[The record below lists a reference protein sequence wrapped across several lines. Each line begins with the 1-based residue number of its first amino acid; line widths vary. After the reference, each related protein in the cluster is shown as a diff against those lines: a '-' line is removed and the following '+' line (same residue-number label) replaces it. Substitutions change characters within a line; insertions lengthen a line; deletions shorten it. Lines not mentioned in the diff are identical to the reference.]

1 MRITYN
7 DPYENRSNIITFSD
21 IPNILKVTEEDYGTQ
36 ARIALTFNGSLRNV
50 TNADNQWYIT
60 YMNETVTNTLQP
72 SNAKNKHFYVG
83 TDNASTAAY
92 VAMALRNCSG
102 IAANNTIQHTG
113 NQVII
118 LSKSI
123 GEKWSDGISNYFETN
138 IPQAYITANYQDGSA
153 SSNLNGAE
161 IVVDI
166 SSNGDYVTT
175 LQKYWWNGEAAF
187 NLTPF
192 LSTMVTPLN
201 VYPYTMQVSS
211 IKDGAYT
218 YLGSVGE
225 NYATV
230 GYMCNQGQKWLDN
243 SGLQLAQNV
252 SRGSSNTG
260 LMNSSVLY
268 TYNRSIPI
276 SFYNGNSGG
285 MTITVEYL
293 NSAYEVIGSG
303 STAWQNSDSSKK
315 LWHLDLTLDNRWFYQ
330 SYYFDV
336 TLGNIKIRY
345 KSIRPYTMTEE
356 CTRIQWVNSYGGI
369 SFFDFTG
376 KKVINRTVET
386 ETYQK
391 GIFDYYEAGKEELDK
406 IYTNDVKYDVTL
418 KSHLLEKDG
427 TYIFNDLLQSPD
439 AWTVVNGVT
448 YGIIID
454 SVAVDELDNNNDVY
468 EATVRYHY
476 SQPTTLI

>member
-1 MRITYN
+1 MNITYN
-7 DPYENRSNIITFSD
+7 DPLENRSNIITFSD
-21 IPNILKVTEEDYGTQ
+21 IPNILKVTEEDYGTN
-36 ARIALTFNGSLRNV
+36 ARITLTFSGNLRSV
-50 TNADNQWYIT
+50 TEEDNQWYIT
-60 YMNETVTNTLQP
+60 YMNETVTNAMKP
-72 SNAKNKHFYVG
+72 ENAKNKHFYVAS
-83 TDNASTAAY
+83 DNASTAAY

-102 IAANNTIQHTG
+102 IAANNTIQHNN

-118 LSKSI
+118 QAKSI
-123 GEKWSDGISNYFETN
+123 GEKWSDGIASYFETN
-138 IPQAYITANYQDGSA
+138 IPQSYITFDYQDGSA
-153 SSNLNGAE
+153 SSDLNGAE
-161 IVVDI
+161 IIVDI

-187 NLTPF
+187 NMTPF
-192 LSTMVTPLN
+192 LSTMVTPLK

-211 IKDGAYT
+211 IKDGTYT

-252 SRGSSNTG
+252 SRGNSNAG
-260 LMNSSVLY
+260 FVNSSVLY
-268 TYNRSIPI
+268 TYNMSIPI
-276 SFYNGNSGG
+276 SFYNGNEGG
-285 MTITVEYL
+285 MDITIEYL

-303 STAWQNSDSSKK
+303 STTWQNSDSSKK
-315 LWHLDLTLDNRWFYQ
+315 LWHLDLSLDRRWFYDAF
-330 SYYFDV
+330 YFDV

-356 CTRIQWVNSYGGI
+356 CTRLQWVNSYGGV
-369 SFFDFTG
+369 SFFDMTG
-376 KKVINRTVET
+376 KRTENRSVET
-386 ETYQK
+386 STYQK
-391 GIFDYYEAGKEELDK
+391 GIFDYYETDKEELDK
-406 IYTNDVKYDVTL
+406 IYNNNVNYDVTL

-439 AWTVVNGVT
+439 VWTVVNGVT

-454 SVAVDELDNNNDVY
+454 SVSVDELDNNNDVF

>member
-1 MRITYN
+1 MKITYN
-7 DPYENRSNIITFSD
+7 DPNENRSNIITFSD
-21 IPNILKVTEEDYGTQ
+21 IPNILKVTDDEYGTK
-36 ARIALTFNGSLRNV
+36 AVITLTFSGNLRSV
-50 TNADNQWYIT
+50 TNSDNQWYIT

-72 SNAKNKHFYVG
+72 VNAKNKHFYVG

-102 IAANNTIQHTG
+102 IAANHTIQHTN

-118 LSKSI
+118 QAKSI
-123 GEKWSDGISNYFETN
+123 GEKWSGGISNYFETN
-138 IPQAYITANYQDGSA
+138 IPQSYIALNYQDGSA

-161 IVVDI
+161 VVIDI
-166 SSNGDYVTT
+166 SSNGEYVTT

-192 LSTMVTPLN
+192 LSTMVTPLK
-201 VYPYTMQVSS
+201 VYPYTIQISS
-211 IKDGAYT
+211 IRDGMYT

-268 TYNRSIPI
+268 TYNSTIPV

-285 MTITVEYL
+285 MNITVEYL
-293 NSAYEVIGSG
+293 NSAYEVLGTS
-303 STAWQNSDSSKK
+303 STSWRNTDSSRK
-315 LWHLDLTLDNRWFYQ
+315 LWHIDVALDTSLFNQ
-330 SYYFDV
+330 SFYFDV
-336 TLGNIKIRY
+336 SLGNIKIRY

-439 AWTVVNGVT
+439 VWTVVNGVT

>member
-36 ARIALTFNGSLRNV
+36 ARIALTFNGNLRNV

-72 SNAKNKHFYVG
+72 ANAKNKHFYVG

-138 IPQAYITANYQDGSA
+138 IPQAYITASYQDGSA
-153 SSNLNGAE
+153 SSNLNGSE
-161 IVVDI
+161 IIVDI

-192 LSTMVTPLN
+192 LSTMVTPLK

-252 SRGSSNTG
+252 SRGNSNAG
-260 LMNSSVLY
+260 FVNSSVLY
-268 TYNRSIPI
+268 AYNRSVPI
-276 SFYNGNSGG
+276 SFYNGNAGG
-285 MTITVEYL
+285 MNITIEYL
-293 NSAYEVIGSG
+293 NSAFEVIGTNTTS
-303 STAWQNSDSSKK
+303 WRNSDTSKK
-315 LWHLDLTLDNRWFYQ
+315 LWHLDLILDNRWFYQ
-330 SYYFDV
+330 SFYFDV

-345 KSIRPYTMTEE
+345 KSIRPFTMTDE
-356 CTRIQWVNSYGGI
+356 CTRIQWVNSYGGV

-376 KKVINRTVET
+376 KRTENRSVET
-386 ETYQK
+386 STYQK
-391 GIFDYYEAGKEELDK
+391 GIFDYYEADKEELDK
-406 IYTNDVKYDVTL
+406 IYNNNVKYDVTL
-418 KSHLLEKDG
+418 KSHLMEKDG

-454 SVAVDELDNNNDVY
+454 SVAVDELDNNNDVF

>member
-1 MRITYN
+1 MNITYN
-7 DPYENRSNIITFSD
+7 DPLENRSNIITFSD
-21 IPNILKVTEEDYGTQ
+21 IPNILKVTEEDYGTN
-36 ARIALTFNGSLRNV
+36 ARITLTFSGNLRSV
-50 TNADNQWYIT
+50 TEEDNQWYIT
-60 YMNETVTNTLQP
+60 YMNETVTNAMKP
-72 SNAKNKHFYVG
+72 ENAKNKHFYVAS
-83 TDNASTAAY
+83 DNASTAAY

-118 LSKSI
+118 QTKSI
-123 GEKWSDGISNYFETN
+123 GEKWGDGISNYFETN
-138 IPQAYITANYQDGSA
+138 IQQSYIALNYVDGT
-153 SSNLNGAE
+153 SSSDLNGAE
-161 IVVDI
+161 IIVDI

-187 NLTPF
+187 NMTPF
-192 LSTMVTPLN
+192 LSTMVTPLK

-211 IKDGAYT
+211 IKDGTYT

-252 SRGSSNTG
+252 SRGNSNAG
-260 LMNSSVLY
+260 FVNSSVLY
-268 TYNRSIPI
+268 TYNMSIPI
-276 SFYNGNSGG
+276 SFYNGNTGG
-285 MTITVEYL
+285 MDITIEYL

-303 STAWQNSDSSKK
+303 STEWNNTDSSKK
-315 LWHLDLTLDNRWFYQ
+315 LWHLDLTLDYRWFYQ

-336 TLGNIKIRY
+336 TLGNITIRY

-356 CTRIQWVNSYGGI
+356 CTRLQWVNSYGGV
-369 SFFDFTG
+369 SFFDMTG
-376 KKVINRTVET
+376 KRTENRSVET
-386 ETYQK
+386 STYQK
-391 GIFDYYEAGKEELDK
+391 GIFDYYEADKEELDK
-406 IYTNDVKYDVTL
+406 IYNNNVKYDVTL
-418 KSHLLEKDG
+418 KSHLIEKDG

-439 AWTVVNGVT
+439 VWTVVNGVR

-454 SVAVDELDNNNDVY
+454 SVSVDELDNNNDVF